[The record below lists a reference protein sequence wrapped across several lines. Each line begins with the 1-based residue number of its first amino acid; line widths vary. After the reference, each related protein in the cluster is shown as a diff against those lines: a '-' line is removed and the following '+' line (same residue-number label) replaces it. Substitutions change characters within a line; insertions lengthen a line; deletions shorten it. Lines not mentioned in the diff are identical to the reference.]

1 MSEKEVRKVT
11 LHTLKTMKA
20 HGKKAVFLTAYDY
33 PMATFADVAGVD
45 MILVGDSVG
54 NTTLGFTSTIPVTMD
69 DMIRHSRAV
78 TKAVKRAFVIGDL
91 PFMSY
96 QPSDEIAVK
105 NAGRFI
111 AEAECDAVKCEGGRR
126 VAPRIKAMVDAGIV
140 VMGHL
145 GLTPQ
150 NIAQLGG
157 YRIQGRNDK
166 EIEMLKQ
173 DILAIEEAGAH
184 FVLLEAMPPRAGKI
198 LHDAV
203 SIPVYGIGVGPHVDG
218 QLVIVH
224 DMLMMQPADIMKKPK
239 FVKVYANVG
248 KVITDAI
255 AQYAKEIRDGT
266 FPAEEHFY
274 EVT

>member
-20 HGKKAVFLTAYDY
+20 HGKRAVFLTAYDY
-33 PMATFADVAGVD
+33 PMGKFADDGGVD

-54 NTTLGFTSTIPVTMD
+54 NTTLGYTSTIPVTMD

-78 TKAVKRAFVIGDL
+78 TKAVKRAFVIGDM

-96 QPSDEIAVK
+96 QPSDEIAIK

-150 NIAQLGG
+150 SIAQLGG

-166 EIEMLKQ
+166 EIEMLKD

-224 DMLMMQPADIMKKPK
+224 DMLRMQSADILKKPK
-239 FVKVYANVG
+239 FVKVYADVG
-248 KVITDAI
+248 KIITEAI

-274 EVT
+274 EVS

>member
-33 PMATFADVAGVD
+33 PMAKFADDGGVD

-54 NTTLGFTSTIPVTMD
+54 NTTLGYTSTIPVTMD

-78 TKAVKRAFVIGDL
+78 TKATKRAFVIGDM

-96 QPSDEIAVK
+96 QPSDEIAIK

-111 AEAECDAVKCEGGRR
+111 AEAECDAVKCEGGKR
-126 VAPRIKAMVDAGIV
+126 VAQRIKAMVDAGIV

-150 NIAQLGG
+150 SIAQLGG
-157 YRIQGRNDK
+157 YRIQGRTDK
-166 EIEMLKQ
+166 EIDMLKE
-173 DILAIEEAGAH
+173 DILAIEAAGAH

-224 DMLMMQPADIMKKPK
+224 DMLRMQSAEILKKPK
-239 FVKVYANVG
+239 FVKVYADVG
-248 KVITDAI
+248 KIITEAI
-255 AQYAKEIRDGT
+255 AQYAKEVRDGT

-274 EVT
+274 EVS

>member
-1 MSEKEVRKVT
+1 MSEKEVKKVT

-20 HGKKAVFLTAYDY
+20 NNKKAVFLTSYDY
-33 PMATFADVAGVD
+33 PMAKFADDAGVD

-54 NTTLGFTSTIPVTMD
+54 NTTLGYSSTIPVTMD

-78 TKAVKRAFVIGDL
+78 KKAAKRAFVIGDM

-96 QPSDEIAVK
+96 QPSDEIAIK

-111 AEAECDAVKCEGGRR
+111 SEAECDAVKCEGGKRM
-126 VAPRIKAMVDAGIV
+126 APRIKAMVDAGIV

-150 NIAQLGG
+150 SIAQLGG
-157 YRIQGRNDK
+157 YRIQGRTDEEIASLK
-166 EIEMLKQ
+166 E

-203 SIPVYGIGVGPHVDG
+203 KIPVYGIGVGPHVDG

-224 DMLMMQPADIMKKPK
+224 DMLRMQSADILKKPK
-239 FVKVYANVG
+239 FVKVYADVG
-248 KVITDAI
+248 KVITEAM
-255 AQYAKEIRDGT
+255 AQYAKDVRDGS
-266 FPAEEHFY
+266 FPAEEHWY
-274 EVT
+274 EV

>member
-20 HGKKAVFLTAYDY
+20 HGKRAVFLTAYDY
-33 PMATFADVAGVD
+33 PMGKFADDGGVD

-54 NTTLGFTSTIPVTMD
+54 NTTLGYTSTIPVTMD

-78 TKAVKRAFVIGDL
+78 TKAVKRAFVIGDM

-96 QPSDEIAVK
+96 QPSDEIAIK

-150 NIAQLGG
+150 SIAQLGG

-166 EIEMLKQ
+166 EIEMLKD

-224 DMLMMQPADIMKKPK
+224 DMLRMQSADILKKPK
-239 FVKVYANVG
+239 FVKVYADVG
-248 KVITDAI
+248 KIITEAI
-255 AQYAKEIRDGT
+255 AQYAKEVRDGT

-274 EVT
+274 EVS

>member
-1 MSEKEVRKVT
+1 
-11 LHTLKTMKA
+11 MKA

-33 PMATFADVAGVD
+33 PMATFADAAGVD

-78 TKAVKRAFVIGDL
+78 TKAVKRAFVIGDM

>member
-20 HGKKAVFLTAYDY
+20 HGKRAVFLTAYDY
-33 PMATFADVAGVD
+33 PMGKFADDGGVD

-54 NTTLGFTSTIPVTMD
+54 NTTLGYTSTIPVTMD

-78 TKAVKRAFVIGDL
+78 TKAVKRAFVIGDM

-96 QPSDEIAVK
+96 QPSDEIAIK

-150 NIAQLGG
+150 SIAQLGG

-166 EIEMLKQ
+166 EIEMLKD
-173 DILAIEEAGAH
+173 DILAIEETGAH

-224 DMLMMQPADIMKKPK
+224 DMLRMQSADILKKPK
-239 FVKVYANVG
+239 FVKVYADVG
-248 KVITDAI
+248 KIITEAI

-274 EVT
+274 EVS

>member
-78 TKAVKRAFVIGDL
+78 TKAVKRAFVIGDM